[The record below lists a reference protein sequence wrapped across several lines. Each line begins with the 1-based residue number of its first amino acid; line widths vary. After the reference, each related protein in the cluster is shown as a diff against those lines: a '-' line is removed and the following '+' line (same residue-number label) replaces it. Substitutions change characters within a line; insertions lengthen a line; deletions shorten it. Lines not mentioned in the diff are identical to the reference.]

1 VYYSVTEQMKKAL
14 IVVKLVP
21 ESSKESNSRIEKKIL
36 ENSQIP
42 LGTDIEKVEV
52 VEIDSNPYMQKRT
65 SKELQDEYDK
75 EKEAFEFNLVRLR
88 HLEIRARQNPEEWKN
103 ITKDYHEQTI
113 KQAEKL
119 KEILEQIHRLIV

>member
-1 VYYSVTEQMKKAL
+1 VTEQMKKAL

-52 VEIDSNPYMQKRT
+52 VETDSNPCMQKRT

-88 HLEIRARQNPEEWKN
+88 HLEIRAREHPEAWKN

-113 KQAEKL
+113 KQAL
-119 KEILEQIHRLIV
+119 KMKEVLEQIHKLSV

>member
-1 VYYSVTEQMKKAL
+1 MKKAL

>member
-1 VYYSVTEQMKKAL
+1 MKKAL
-14 IVVKLVP
+14 ITVKLVP
-21 ESSKESNSRIEKKIL
+21 EASEASTSQIEKEIR
-36 ENSQIP
+36 EISQIP
-42 LGTDIEKVEV
+42 CCIQIEKVEV
-52 VEIDSNPYMQKRT
+52 VEIDSNPCMQKRT

-75 EKEAFEFNLVRLR
+75 EKQAFEFNLVRLR

>member
-1 VYYSVTEQMKKAL
+1 MYYSVTEQMKKAL